1 LIIGGIIALLILV
14 FTPEGGPAAVW
25 HVAAENGRIGFGPFD
40 LDFVKLTFWVMAIN
54 GIFYA
59 IQKYGTDQTVVQRYL
74 TARSNRDGIKA
85 SLIGV
90 LLSVPVWALFM
101 FIGTALF
108 AYYKLMPGAVLPA
121 DIRPDAVFPLFIL
134 NELPTGV
141 TGLIISALIAA
152 AVSSLDSDLNCLSA
166 VVTEDF
172 YGKIRKQATDEQ
184 KLWFGKAM
192 VVVSGL
198 LAILVATLYTYL
210 GGEGA
215 LGIVFGLYAVF
226 SGGIAGMFL
235 LGLFSRRANK
245 QGLYIGMAACVLF
258 TGYAVLTS
266 QEIGNR
272 QLLDFGTWNFQ
283 QHKYMLG
290 VYSHLILF
298 GVGFLASLFFRK
310 PDVPENLTYYGWRR
324 KKS

>member
-1 LIIGGIIALLILV
+1 
-14 FTPEGGPAAVW
+14 
-25 HVAAENGRIGFGPFD
+25 
-40 LDFVKLTFWVMAIN
+40 
-54 GIFYA
+54 
-59 IQKYGTDQTVVQRYL
+59 
-74 TARSNRDGIKA
+74 
-85 SLIGV
+85 
-90 LLSVPVWALFM
+90 M

-108 AYYKLMPGAVLPA
+108 AYYKLMPGVVLPA
-121 DIRPDAVFPLFIL
+121 DIAPDAVFPLFIL
-134 NELPTGV
+134 NELPAGV

-166 VVTEDF
+166 VLTEDF
-172 YGKIRKQATDEQ
+172 YGKIRKKASDGQ

-192 VVVSGL
+192 VVVSGM

-215 LGIVFGLYAVF
+215 LGIVFGLYAIF

-235 LGLFSRRANK
+235 LGLFFRRANK
-245 QGLYIGMAACVLF
+245 QGLYIGMVVCVLF

-272 QLLDFGTWNFQ
+272 QLLDFGNWNFR

-310 PDVPENLTYYGWRR
+310 SYVPEKLTYYGWRR
-324 KKS
+324 KKSGMET